1 MLLRV
6 CYIDVPGF
14 FALARRDKGQC
25 QSLMKTAFKK
35 GFKLRR
41 KGHTGR
47 PHSATKSRQRPLGI
61 EVPLVVMAW

>member
-1 MLLRV
+1 MLLRL
-6 CYIDVPGF
+6 CYIDGSRF
-14 FALARRDKGQC
+14 FEQAKYDVQTCMERINV
-25 QSLMKTAFKK
+25 AFKK